1 MWAFR
6 CIKNAEVRKRPEITI
21 IFEDADLIV
30 VNKPSGLLT
39 MATDRGDEVT
49 AYSILMDHVRRND
62 PRARIFI
69 VHRLDR
75 DTSGLLIFA
84 KNEETKR
91 ALQDYWDEAVSERI
105 YVAVTEGTPS
115 PAEGTV
121 VSWLKDNPK
130 SFKVSS
136 CPFDNGGKK
145 AVTHYRVLKSN
156 TRYALV
162 EFELETGRKNQIRV
176 HAAVLGHPVAGDRK
190 YGAQSSPA
198 GRLALH
204 ARSIKFKHPWS
215 GEILSFNTGIPAKF
229 LI

>member
-1 MWAFR
+1 M
-6 CIKNAEVRKRPEITI
+6 KKGPEIKI
-21 IFEDADLIV
+21 VFEDDDLIV

-39 MATDRGDEVT
+39 MATDRGDDVT
-49 AYSILMDHVRRND
+49 AYSILTDYVRRKS
-62 PRARIFI
+62 PRSRIFI

-84 KNEETKR
+84 KNQDTKF
-91 ALQDYWDEAVSERI
+91 ALQDYWDEAVQERI
-105 YVAVTEGTPS
+105 YVALTEGTPT
-115 PAEGTV
+115 PAEGTH

-136 CPFDNGGKK
+136 SPHDNGGQK
-145 AVTHYRVLKSN
+145 AVTHYKVLKSGGK
-156 TRYALV
+156 YALV

-176 HAAVLGHPVAGDRK
+176 HAADLGHPIAGDRK
-190 YGAQSSPA
+190 YGAQSSPI

-215 GEILSFNTGIPAKF
+215 GETLSFDTGVPQKF
-229 LI
+229 FI

>member
-1 MWAFR
+1 M
-6 CIKNAEVRKRPEITI
+6 KKGPEIKI
-21 IFEDADLIV
+21 IYEDDDLLV

-39 MATDRGDEVT
+39 MATDRGGDVT
-49 AYSILMDHVRRND
+49 AYSILTDYVRRKS

-84 KNEETKR
+84 KNEDTKF
-91 ALQDYWDEAVSERI
+91 ALQDYWDEAVRERI
-105 YVAVTEGTPS
+105 YVAMTEGTPT
-115 PAEGTV
+115 PLEGTRT
-121 VSWLKDNPK
+121 SWLKDNPK

-136 CPFDNGGKK
+136 CPFDNGGQK
-145 AVTHYRVLKSN
+145 ATTHYKVLKSN
-156 TRYALV
+156 SRYALV

-176 HAAVLGHPVAGDRK
+176 HAADLGHPIAGDRK
-190 YGAQSSPA
+190 YGAQSSPI

-215 GEILSFNTGIPAKF
+215 GEILSFDTGIPAKF
-229 LI
+229 FI